1 MCYISHRCELTSDFC
16 TRPALLP
23 QIAKLMPGIIVLSSF
38 PPLPWG
44 QLAPGPKP
52 AFLIALSGI
61 VDESV
66 LQDIVDKVCR
76 LHTASPPMLLRIP
89 PVVSVG
95 AAGAGGS
102 AAAATPSGA
111 AGKALPKPTRTE
123 AQFSAADIAGAAVLP
138 AMGAMKNVDVGS
150 LRPAVE
156 CAVASLIM

>member
-1 MCYISHRCELTSDFC
+1 
-16 TRPALLP
+16 
-23 QIAKLMPGIIVLSSF
+23 MPGIIVLSRF

-52 AFLIALSGI
+52 ASLNALRGV

-76 LHTASPPMLLRIP
+76 LHTYSPPMLLRIP
-89 PVVSVG
+89 SVVSVV
-95 AAGAGGS
+95 AASAGGT
-102 AAAATPSGA
+102 AAAATPTGA
-111 AGKALPKPTRTE
+111 AGSGLQKPKRTE
-123 AQFSAADIAGAAVLP
+123 AQFSAADIAGASVLP
-138 AMGAMKNVDVGS
+138 AMGAMKNADVGS